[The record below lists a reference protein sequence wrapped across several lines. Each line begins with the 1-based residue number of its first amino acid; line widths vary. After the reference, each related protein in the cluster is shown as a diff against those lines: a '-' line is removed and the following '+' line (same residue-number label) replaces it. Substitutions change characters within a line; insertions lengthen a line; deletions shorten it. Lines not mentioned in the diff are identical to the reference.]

1 MTTYDLFCKKNDFCV
16 FVSLFSDHSL
26 FQMVDYVAVNVK
38 MNYLQPTILRKW
50 FKCIYCMT
58 LTFDLE
64 KKIQEHNVRTLKS
77 KLRAMT
83 N

>member
-1 MTTYDLFCKKNDFCV
+1 MTTYDHKKNDFCV
-16 FVSLFSDHSL
+16 FVSLFSYHSL

-50 FKCIYCMT
+50 FKFIYCMT

-64 KKIQEHNVRTLKS
+64 KSYAHILS
-77 KLRAMT
+77 PWLILWLYM
-83 N
+83 